1 MKNYDRYK
9 SYTEKKYNRK
19 SLSYYLM
26 KKESDKILI
35 PFVKNIMK
43 KKILEVGL
51 GYGYYTRYLVENDNM
66 VKGLDINPE
75 LGQNIGIE
83 IMRGHANKLR
93 VLIQDKYDYVLS
105 FFMTEYLDESELK
118 DFIQQGIE
126 LLNPNG
132 IFATTVVADKG
143 LGWIYIKLARI
154 KGIQKYCYSE
164 KKIREMIGRGKQIS
178 IIPLNTVF
186 NIPFAVL
193 VKVKR

>member
-1 MKNYDRYK
+1 MLFR
-9 SYTEKKYNRK
+9 S
-19 SLSYYLM
+19 
-26 KKESDKILI
+26 
-35 PFVKNIMK
+35 
-43 KKILEVGL
+43 
-51 GYGYYTRYLVENDNM
+51 
-66 VKGLDINPE
+66 
-75 LGQNIGIE
+75 
-83 IMRGHANKLR
+83 
-93 VLIQDKYDYVLS
+93 
-105 FFMTEYLDESELK
+105 
-118 DFIQQGIE
+118 FIQQGIE